1 MAKKAYIGVG
11 GVARAVKKH
20 CIGVGGVAR
29 EVRNGYI
36 GVGGVAR
43 QFFQRILHVYNAGD
57 LCTDLSGG
65 WTSVKGNDVWS
76 NDTTGYSGFAATMS
90 QESDYLYVYLKD
102 QEKVVNANY
111 NNLVSWRTTGKVAL
125 DGYSKLTAVCDIQLG
140 STYASMT
147 SSNSIDCACLSASPT
162 VYAAD
167 TGAQQKYLN
176 FLNWS
181 SDGENII
188 TVDISG
194 LSGAYY
200 IMLCVRRS
208 YINLTNNGDESITV
222 KIKEIYLS

>member
-20 CIGVGGVAR
+20 YIGIGGVAR
-29 EVRNGYI
+29 ELRSGYI

-57 LCTDLSGG
+57 LCTAISGG

-76 NDTTGYSGFAATMS
+76 EDQTGYSGKAATMT
-90 QESDYLYVYLKD
+90 QKSDHLYVYLKD
-102 QEKVVNANY
+102 QDKEVQESH
-111 NNLVSWRTTGKVAL
+111 NNLVSWRTTGPVAL

-140 STYASMT
+140 STYESMT
-147 SSNSIDCACLSASPT
+147 SSKSIDCAYLVASPT
-162 VYAAD
+162 IYAAG
-167 TGAQQKYLN
+167 TGTKGKYLN
-176 FLNWS
+176 FLSWS
-181 SDGENII
+181 SNGENTI

-208 YINLTNNGDESITV
+208 YINLTDSGDESITV